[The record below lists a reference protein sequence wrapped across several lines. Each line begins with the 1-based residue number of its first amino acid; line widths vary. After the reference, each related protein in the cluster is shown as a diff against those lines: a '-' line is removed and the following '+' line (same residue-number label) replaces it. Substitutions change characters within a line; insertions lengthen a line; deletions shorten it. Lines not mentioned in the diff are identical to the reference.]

1 MKKIKSVLFL
11 MSFCVMF
18 MTGCADAG
26 NEKSGQQAE
35 NRQESGEAENQPTE
49 ETATNGSVSVEDST
63 TNESVSAEAATTNES
78 ASAEA
83 DASLTTR
90 IIQPEG
96 MTLET
101 RFAEPEGFSRIQAE
115 GGSLT
120 DFLRNYPLKEDGSPV
135 LLYDGTEKGNQRAHA
150 AVFELPIENEDLQ
163 QCADSIMRVYAE
175 YFWESGQ
182 QERIAFH
189 FVSGFNAEYSR
200 WRDGERIQVDGNEVS
215 WVQTANYDDSYE
227 AFKKYLRY
235 VFSYAGTL
243 SMDGETEPI
252 SLNDLRVGDVFLKGG
267 SPGHVVMVVDLCE
280 NAEGRRAFL
289 LAQGY
294 MPAQEFHVLKNP
306 LHENDPWYYVNE
318 VEFPFWTPEYTFE
331 AGSLRRPVY

>member
-1 MKKIKSVLFL
+1 MKKIKSMLFL
-11 MSFCVMF
+11 ISLCVLLV
-18 MTGCADAG
+18 TGCASAG
-26 NEKSGQQAE
+26 NEKLGQQTE
-35 NRQESGEAENQPTE
+35 NHQEAGAENQPTE
-49 ETATNGSVSVEDST
+49 EPSTNGSGSVETPT
-63 TNESVSAEAATTNES
+63 TNESGSAETPTTNES
-78 ASAEA
+78 GSAEA
-83 DASLTTR
+83 DVMPTIE
-90 IIQPEG
+90 IIRPEG

-101 RFAEPEGFSRIQAE
+101 RFAEPEGFSRIHAE
-115 GGSLT
+115 SGSLT
-120 DFLRNYPLKEDGSPV
+120 IFLRDYPLKEDGSPV
-135 LLYDGTEKGNQRAHA
+135 LLYDGTQKGNQRAHA

-189 FVSGFNAEYSR
+189 FVNGFNAEYTR
-200 WRDGERIQVDGNEVS
+200 WRDGERIQVNGNEVS
-215 WVQTANYDDSYE
+215 WVQSANYDDSYE
-227 AFKKYLRY
+227 TFKKYLRY

-243 SMDGETEPI
+243 SMDGETDPI
-252 SLNDLRVGDVFLKGG
+252 SLDELRVGDVFLKGG

-306 LHENDPWYYVNE
+306 LHENDPWYYVDE
-318 VEFPFWTPEYTFE
+318 MEFPFWTPEYTFE

>member
-1 MKKIKSVLFL
+1 MDMIRSMLVKKIKILLFL
-11 MSFCVMF
+11 VFICVMF
-18 MTGCADAG
+18 MAGCAG
-26 NEKSGQQAE
+26 EEEEKPGQMTE
-35 NRQESGEAENQPTE
+35 NRQEADGMGQTAENLS
-49 ETATNGSVSVEDST
+49 AEDPA
-63 TNESVSAEAATTNES
+63 TNESVSAEAEG
-78 ASAEA
+78 
-83 DASLTTR
+83 DAIPEDG
-90 IIQPEG
+90 IIRPEG

-101 RFAEPEGFSRIQAE
+101 RFAEPEGFLRIQAE
-115 GGSLT
+115 DGSLA
-120 DFLRNYPLKEDGSPV
+120 DFLRDYPLKEDGSPV
-135 LLYDGTEKGNQRAHA
+135 LLYDGAEKGNQWAHA

-189 FVSGFNAEYSR
+189 FTNGFYAEYTR
-200 WRDGERIQVDGNEVS
+200 WRDGERIQVDGNEVT
-215 WVQTANYDDSYE
+215 WVRTAGYDDSYE

-252 SLNDLRVGDVFLKGG
+252 SLEEMRVGDVFLKGG

-280 NAEGRRAFL
+280 NTEGKRAFL

-306 LHENDPWYYVNE
+306 LHEDDPWYYVDD

-331 AGSLRRPVY
+331 AGSLRRLDY